1 MVQQLQV
8 DAEQHDVTALRR
20 CNRWCTGSLQ
30 VSDEDDAAVAV
41 ALADK
46 LEAAVASE
54 LVLPQKHG
62 LTPNPSTLLNAE
74 VE

>member
-1 MVQQLQV
+1 MCQFSCTLHQYEALVQ
-8 DAEQHDVTALRR
+8 VTYTV
-20 CNRWCTGSLQ
+20 WLQ

-46 LEAAVASE
+46 LEAAVSSQ
-54 LVLPQKHG
+54 LVLPEKHG
-62 LTPNPSTLLNAE
+62 LTPSPNTLLNAE

>member
-1 MVQQLQV
+1 MVHCY
-8 DAEQHDVTALRR
+8 A
-20 CNRWCTGSLQ
+20 Q

-54 LVLPQKHG
+54 LVLPEKHG
-62 LTPNPSTLLNAE
+62 LTPSPNTLLNAE